1 MTTEDFIITL
11 FCEID
16 EQLGPLPKNP
26 QATLWPSE
34 IVTIGVLFALKGGT
48 RGFQTDV
55 AMRDGV
61 TLNTFMFLPAYGGPR
76 WQPPW
81 RSGSD

>member
-1 MTTEDFIITL
+1 MTTEDFIITV

-16 EQLGPLPKNP
+16 DRLGPVPKPP

-48 RGFQTDV
+48 FRAFARWV
-55 AMRDGV
+55 RRASAP
-61 TLNTFMFLPAYGGPR
+61 LFGP
-76 WQPPW
+76 
-81 RSGSD
+81 